1 MTQAL
6 QIPMLMLSSDTML
19 KPDSLAASGDTSSY
33 ESSQGG
39 ADEAAAFGQLLSD
52 MVEPGKNGKASV
64 GQRQIPAGVA
74 SLSSLSVALRH
85 SETAEPADDSLLA
98 NNLLQQIALVL
109 QGYREDGS
117 DHINETD
124 TAADT
129 ELSDTAMA
137 LAQQARVIDADSSE
151 TVSRETDKTKSA
163 PDTLLKGEPEATGL
177 KAELIKAKHHQ
188 RNSSAGEVA
197 DSGKELIQK
206 AISET
211 ETSERIVT
219 ALNTSDNSQSIDV
232 DVDVDVDVASTKK
245 LSKRETLAKG
255 IDLTSAKATE
265 LRESE
270 DHNNIAHHV
279 SESVLTDSLTK
290 TKKINSVQ
298 LNFKQPVNDDIAKSS
313 VLGQKSVTADSDG
326 ETVAAEEVSIVQTDG
341 TLDAEVTRAS
351 IAEQTILATKAEDK
365 SVSKNI
371 DVSANILA
379 RDINAEKD
387 NLVTPADSAVL
398 RSVPSPAA
406 TANVQATVARNATEP
421 VSDGAQQKAQTM
433 LHAAQSDNG
442 AAAEGDSQQ
451 QNPAERQLSSELQ
464 NAFSRTGNDS
474 SQTRM
479 EQTFASTLQHIQQ
492 TTRSTDS
499 SRPQLKT
506 ASEQLQQNLNLQQH
520 DATGQLRERVN
531 LMVRQNIQIAEIRL
545 DPAGLGQMQIKVDVQ
560 QDQTNVQFVVQQSQ
574 AKELIEQQLPRL
586 REMLQQ
592 QGIVLGEGSV
602 QQQSQQERQLAQGQQ
617 QQHGQTG
624 SQQGDAADGM
634 TADGATAQVK
644 VAVPDRLVDY
654 YA

>member
-19 KPDSLAASGDTSSY
+19 KPDSSAASGDKSSY
-33 ESSQGG
+33 ESSQSG

-74 SLSSLSVALRH
+74 SLSSLSAALRH

-109 QGYREDGS
+109 QGDREDGS

-151 TVSRETDKTKSA
+151 TVSRETDKAKSA
-163 PDTLLKGEPEATGL
+163 PDTLLKGEPEASGL

-188 RNSSAGEVA
+188 RKSSAGEVA
-197 DSGKELIQK
+197 DSGIELIQK

-232 DVDVDVDVASTKK
+232 DVDVDVDEASTKK

-270 DHNNIAHHV
+270 DNNNIAHHA

-387 NLVTPADSAVL
+387 NSVTPADSAVL

-451 QNPAERQLSSELQ
+451 QNPAERLLSSELQ

-474 SQTRM
+474 SQTRT

-520 DATGQLRERVN
+520 DAAGQLRERVN

-586 REMLQQ
+586 REMLLQ

-624 SQQGDAADGM
+624 SEQGDAADGM
-634 TADGATAQVK
+634 TADGATVQVK
-644 VAVPDRLVDY
+644 VAAPDRLVDY

>member
-19 KPDSLAASGDTSSY
+19 KPDSSAASGDTSSY
-33 ESSQGG
+33 ESSQSG

-74 SLSSLSVALRH
+74 SLSSLSAALRH

-98 NNLLQQIALVL
+98 NNLLQQIALGW
-109 QGYREDGS
+109 QSETKNNKEQA
-117 DHINETD
+117 NETEVD
-124 TAADT
+124 SDAMSSEAALT
-129 ELSDTAMA
+129 
-137 LAQQARVIDADSSE
+137 LAQQTLSVD
-151 TVSRETDKTKSA
+151 TDGSKTA
-163 PDTLLKGEPEATGL
+163 AELLLEGEPETSEL
-177 KAELIKAKHHQ
+177 KAELAEAAKQQADSSGKDATAKTLAQQTLSEFTDGGKTAAAISVSAATLSAAGTTQLTEEDGTVIKTQLSVEVAEATSDPEKTALAQVKAKTAALDDAA
-188 RNSSAGEVA
+188 SSQANNADVITSTLTEDDAVKTASAQVTEVA
-197 DSGKELIQK
+197 QAEDRLLTQ
-206 AISET
+206 
-211 ETSERIVT
+211 
-219 ALNTSDNSQSIDV
+219 SD
-232 DVDVDVDVASTKK
+232 KK
-245 LSKRETLAKG
+245 PL
-255 IDLTSAKATE
+255 
-265 LRESE
+265 
-270 DHNNIAHHV
+270 
-279 SESVLTDSLTK
+279 
-290 TKKINSVQ
+290 
-298 LNFKQPVNDDIAKSS
+298 
-313 VLGQKSVTADSDG
+313 
-326 ETVAAEEVSIVQTDG
+326 
-341 TLDAEVTRAS
+341 
-351 IAEQTILATKAEDK
+351 AEQSSSKVTTGDK
-365 SVSKNI
+365 SVSAATDSVKETL
-371 DVSANILA
+371 VSDSEAS
-379 RDINAEKD
+379 
-387 NLVTPADSAVL
+387 TPADVTVQRAMTVTSA
-398 RSVPSPAA
+398 SNAQ
-406 TANVQATVARNATEP
+406 ANTARNTAESAGDSP
-421 VSDGAQQKAQTM
+421 QQKLQTVPQSG
-433 LHAAQSDNG
+433 QSDNG

-451 QNPAERQLSSELQ
+451 QNPAERLLSSELQ

-474 SQTRM
+474 SQTRT

-520 DATGQLRERVN
+520 DAAGQLRERVN

-602 QQQSQQERQLAQGQQ
+602 QQQSQQERHLAQGQQ

-644 VAVPDRLVDY
+644 VAAPDRLVDY